1 MSKEFQTAYIKIGFF
16 HLRKEKK
23 NQLPDLIKDKSVKL
37 TVTTGLEALGRGS
50 DLNKLTM
57 FGQTMTQFAQMAQA
71 TGMKMDVIAQKVAAS
86 LNLDITG
93 LMPTQEEIAAQQE
106 EAANNEMMNKI
117 APNLINKASDMAM
130 QSKEQEFAQQE
141 L

>member
-1 MSKEFQTAYIKIGFF
+1 MSKEFQLAYIRIGFF

-50 DLNKLTM
+50 DLNKLTTFAQIM
-57 FGQTMTQFAQMAQA
+57 QQFAPMAQL
-71 TGMKMDVIAQKVAAS
+71 GMKLDVVANRVANS

-93 LMPTQEEIAAQQE
+93 VMATQEELAAAQQ
-106 EAANNEMMNKI
+106 AQSNNSMMEKVM
-117 APNLINKASDMAM
+117 PNLVNKASDMAM
-130 QSKEQEFAQQE
+130 QNQQQEFEQQQV
-141 L
+141 

>member
-1 MSKEFQTAYIKIGFF
+1 MKRAKLIQAFF
-16 HLRKEKK
+16 
-23 NQLPDLIKDKSVKL
+23 
-37 TVTTGLEALGRGS
+37 
-50 DLNKLTM
+50 
-57 FGQTMTQFAQMAQA
+57 
-71 TGMKMDVIAQKVAAS
+71 
-86 LNLDITG
+86 
-93 LMPTQEEIAAQQE
+93 TQEEIAAQQE